1 MKTSTKTRHSHKTV
15 NPFRTS
21 GIDDIIQTAKQTA
34 IYHQYF
40 PYHHKVEFTKTSQE
54 AFLDENGILARDLLI
69 ELNQA
74 GFEVEFY
81 HLKYELRKPN
91 EINLAFIKT
100 DRHALAFYTEDDFT
114 VRLEMLY
121 RRCERDKNRKSKASN
136 LLNVFATVCK
146 GAQATTITLD
156 CQPFGLH
163 PRLPYRE
170 NLKHLDPEPDHLL
183 PDREDLLN
191 FYKRLGYQPSEEG
204 DAIMVKFLSINPPS
218 CI

>member
-1 MKTSTKTRHSHKTV
+1 MKTATKTTSSYKLGS
-15 NPFRTS
+15 PFMST
-21 GIDDIIQTAKQTA
+21 GIDEIIQTAKTVA
-34 IYHQYF
+34 KYREYF
-40 PYHHKVEFTKTSQE
+40 PYHHKVEFTKTSQG
-54 AFLDENGILARDLLI
+54 AFLEENGILARDLLI

-121 RRCERDKNRKSKASN
+121 RHCERDKNRKSKASN
-136 LLNVFATVCK
+136 LLNAFAAAC
-146 GAQATTITLD
+146 GAAEASTITLD

-163 PRLPYRE
+163 PRLPYRG
-170 NLKHLDPEPDHLL
+170 NLKHLDPEPDYLL
-183 PDREDLLN
+183 PDREDLVS
-191 FYKRLGYQPSEEG
+191 FYKKLEYQLLDVGGSTM
-204 DAIMVKFLSINPPS
+204 ARYLT
-218 CI
+218 

>member
-1 MKTSTKTRHSHKTV
+1 MKTATKTTNSYKSGS
-15 NPFRTS
+15 PFTTS
-21 GIDDIIQTAKQTA
+21 GIDEIIQTAKTVA
-34 IYHQYF
+34 KYRKYF
-40 PYHHKVEFTKTSQE
+40 PYHHKVEFTKTSQG
-54 AFLDENGILARDLLI
+54 AFLEENGILARDLLI

-121 RRCERDKNRKSKASN
+121 RHCERDENRQHKASD
-136 LLNVFATVCK
+136 LLNAFATVCK
-146 GAQATTITLD
+146 GAQAMTITLD

-170 NLKHLDPEPDHLL
+170 NLEHLDPEPDYLL
-183 PDREDLLN
+183 PNQGDLVS
-191 FYKRLGYQPSEEG
+191 FYKRLGHRFLDEG
-204 DAIMVKFLSINPPS
+204 DAIMVRLLRT
-218 CI
+218 

>member
-1 MKTSTKTRHSHKTV
+1 MKTATKTTSSYKLGS
-15 NPFRTS
+15 PFMST
-21 GIDDIIQTAKQTA
+21 GIDEIIQTAKTVA
-34 IYHQYF
+34 KYREYF
-40 PYHHKVEFTKTSQE
+40 PYHHKVEFTKTSQG
-54 AFLDENGILARDLLI
+54 AFLEENGILARDLLI

-74 GFEVEFY
+74 GFEVDFY

-121 RRCERDKNRKSKASN
+121 RHCERDKIRQHKASD
-136 LLNVFATVCK
+136 LLNAFATACE

-170 NLKHLDPEPDHLL
+170 NLEHLDPEPDYL
-183 PDREDLLN
+183 PLDDEALVQ
-191 FYKRLGYQPSEEG
+191 FYKLLGYEFL
-204 DAIMVKFLSINPPS
+204 DKMCRLYVKKL
-218 CI
+218 

>member
-1 MKTSTKTRHSHKTV
+1 MKTTMKTMCSFKT
-15 NPFRTS
+15 NYSPLSSR
-21 GIDDIIQTAKQTA
+21 IDEIIQTSKAIAKHEE
-34 IYHQYF
+34 IF

-54 AFLDENGILARDLLI
+54 AFLEENGVLARDLLI
-69 ELNQA
+69 ELNRS

-100 DRHALAFYTEDDFT
+100 PRHALAFYTEDDFT

-121 RRCERDKNRKSKASN
+121 RHCERDENRQHKASD
-136 LLNVFATVCK
+136 LLGAFAAACK
-146 GAQATTITLD
+146 AAEATTITLD

-170 NLKHLDPEPDHLL
+170 NLEHLDPELEYLL
-183 PDREDLLN
+183 PDREDLVK
-191 FYKRLGYQPSEEG
+191 FYQKLGYQFLEER
-204 DAIMVKFLSINPPS
+204 DEMMVQFLGINPPS
-218 CI
+218 

>member
-1 MKTSTKTRHSHKTV
+1 MKTATKTTNSYKSGS
-15 NPFRTS
+15 PFITS
-21 GIDDIIQTAKQTA
+21 GIDDIIQTAKTVA
-34 IYHQYF
+34 KYREYF
-40 PYHHKVEFTKTSQE
+40 PYHHKVEFTKTSQG
-54 AFLDENGILARDLLI
+54 AFLEENGILARDLLI

-121 RRCERDKNRKSKASN
+121 RHCERDEKRQHKASD
-136 LLNVFATVCK
+136 LLNAFA
-146 GAQATTITLD
+146 GACGAAEASIITLD

-163 PRLPYRE
+163 PRLPYRG
-170 NLKHLDPEPDHLL
+170 NLKQLDPEPDHLL
-183 PDREDLLN
+183 PDREDLVK
-191 FYKRLGYQPSEEG
+191 FYQKLGYQFLEEG
-204 DAIMVKFLSINPPS
+204 DAMMVQFLGINPPS
-218 CI
+218 

>member
-1 MKTSTKTRHSHKTV
+1 MST
-15 NPFRTS
+15 
-21 GIDDIIQTAKQTA
+21 GIDEIIQTAKTVA
-34 IYHQYF
+34 KYREYF
-40 PYHHKVEFTKTSQE
+40 PYHHKVEFTKTSQG
-54 AFLDENGILARDLLI
+54 AFLEENGILARDLLI

-74 GFEVEFY
+74 GFEVDFY

-121 RRCERDKNRKSKASN
+121 RHCERDENRQHKASD
-136 LLNVFATVCK
+136 LLNVFA
-146 GAQATTITLD
+146 GACGAAEATTITID

-170 NLKHLDPEPDHLL
+170 NLKHLDPEPGYLL
-183 PDREDLLN
+183 PDREDLVS
-191 FYKRLGYQPSEEG
+191 FYKKLEYQLLDVGGSTM
-204 DAIMVKFLSINPPS
+204 ARYLT
-218 CI
+218 

>member
-1 MKTSTKTRHSHKTV
+1 M
-15 NPFRTS
+15 
-21 GIDDIIQTAKQTA
+21 
-34 IYHQYF
+34 
-40 PYHHKVEFTKTSQE
+40 
-54 AFLDENGILARDLLI
+54 
-69 ELNQA
+69 
-74 GFEVEFY
+74 EVEFY
-81 HLKYELRKPN
+81 HLIYELRKPN

-100 DRHALAFYTEDDFT
+100 PRHALAFYTEDDFT
-114 VRLEMLY
+114 VRLEMIF
-121 RRCERDKNRKSKASN
+121 RHCARDENRQHKASD
-136 LLNVFATVCK
+136 LLAVFAQACK
-146 GAQATTITLD
+146 AAEATTITLD

>member
-1 MKTSTKTRHSHKTV
+1 MKTATKTTRSYKLGS
-15 NPFRTS
+15 PFMST
-21 GIDDIIQTAKQTA
+21 GIDEIIQTAKTVA
-34 IYHQYF
+34 KYREYF
-40 PYHHKVEFTKTSQE
+40 PYHHKVEFTKTSQG
-54 AFLDENGILARDLLI
+54 AFLEENGILAKDLLI

-74 GFEVEFY
+74 GFEVDFY

-121 RRCERDKNRKSKASN
+121 RHCERDENRQHKASD
-136 LLNVFATVCK
+136 LLNAFATACE

-170 NLKHLDPEPDHLL
+170 NLEHLDPEPDYLL
-183 PDREDLLN
+183 PNQRYLVSI
-191 FYKRLGYQPSEEG
+191 YQRLGYHIKEAG
-204 DAIMVKFLSINPPS
+204 ATIMVQYL
-218 CI
+218 

>member
-1 MKTSTKTRHSHKTV
+1 M
-15 NPFRTS
+15 TS
-21 GIDDIIQTAKQTA
+21 GIDEIIQTAKTVA
-34 IYHQYF
+34 KYREYF

-54 AFLDENGILARDLLI
+54 AFLEENGILAKDLLI

-91 EINLAFIKT
+91 EIKLAFIKT

-136 LLNVFATVCK
+136 LLNAFAVACK
-146 GAQATTITLD
+146 AAQATTITLD

-170 NLKHLDPEPDHLL
+170 NLEHLDPEPDYLL
-183 PDREDLLN
+183 PNQGDLVS
-191 FYKRLGYQPSEEG
+191 FYKRLGYRSLDEG
-204 DAIMVKFLSINPPS
+204 DAMMVKYLY
-218 CI
+218 

>member
-1 MKTSTKTRHSHKTV
+1 MNTETKTTNSYRSGS
-15 NPFRTS
+15 PFMTS
-21 GIDDIIQTAKQTA
+21 GIDEIIQTAKTVA
-34 IYHQYF
+34 MYREYF

-54 AFLDENGILARDLLI
+54 EFLEENGVLAKDLLI

-121 RRCERDKNRKSKASN
+121 RQCERDENRQHKALD
-136 LLNVFATVCK
+136 LLNAFA
-146 GAQATTITLD
+146 GACEAAEATAITLD

-170 NLKHLDPEPDHLL
+170 NLKHLDPEPDYLL
-183 PDREDLLN
+183 PNQGDLIS
-191 FYKRLGYQPSEEG
+191 FYKKIGYQTKEAG
-204 DAIMVKFLSINPPS
+204 DNMMVKYLNLTS
-218 CI
+218 